1 MVSIPGFSIK
11 MFLNLD
17 VDKINM
23 NVNEIV
29 GLPPHEH
36 CLFVL
41 IIPAALPFPQS
52 DDWRTGHEVTPHA
65 SREIRNI
72 IVFIGWYGGCSPNI

>member
-1 MVSIPGFSIK
+1 MLYKTLSHQPQPAMVSIPWFSIK

-29 GLPPHEH
+29 GLPPPHEH

-52 DDWRTGHEVTPHA
+52 DDWRTGHEVTPHHTPA
-65 SREIRNI
+65 EK
-72 IVFIGWYGGCSPNI
+72 

>member
-1 MVSIPGFSIK
+1 MILSFHRNLYTDVRQNPLPQPAVVSIPGFSIK

-29 GLPPHEH
+29 GLPPPMSIV
-36 CLFVL
+36 CLF
-41 IIPAALPFPQS
+41 
-52 DDWRTGHEVTPHA
+52 
-65 SREIRNI
+65 
-72 IVFIGWYGGCSPNI
+72 

>member
-1 MVSIPGFSIK
+1 MLYKTLSHQPQPAMVSIPGFSIK

-23 NVNEIV
+23 NVNGIFR
-29 GLPPHEH
+29 LPPPPREH

-41 IIPAALPFPQS
+41 IIPADLPS
-52 DDWRTGHEVTPHA
+52 DDWGTGHGHEVTPDITPA
-65 SREIRNI
+65 EE
-72 IVFIGWYGGCSPNI
+72 